1 MLKFFRKIRHKL
13 LSENQT
19 GKYFRYAVG
28 EIFLVMIGIL
38 LALQVNNWND
48 IRLETK
54 REQTILKNLRTEIND
69 NLTELQRIYNGSE
82 ESYRSSVRLL
92 EIIKDDSPI
101 NSEEIE
107 LLLNSI
113 INGFFSLDLYS
124 ASIDEI
130 INTGSLNII
139 KDVKLRE
146 HISNW
151 SFIVADTEDDIEIYY
166 DYMFNFLIP
175 SLSNKT
181 TLRNTAIP
189 DFLMKRLDIPQ
200 VSRSRFNLDYNKTLR
215 TLEFENEVY
224 TNALNIVY
232 ILDNYKKIEFYLND
246 TLKLIES
253 NIKC

>member
-1 MLKFFRKIRHKL
+1 MIKFFRKIRQNL
-13 LSENQT
+13 LSEGKT
-19 GKYFRYAVG
+19 GKYFKYAFG
-28 EIFLVMIGIL
+28 EILLVMIGIL

-48 IRLETK
+48 SRLEAN
-54 REQTILKNLRTEIND
+54 REQTILKNLRTEFND
-69 NLTELQRIYNGSE
+69 NLTELQRIYDGSE
-82 ESYRSSVRLL
+82 ESYKSSVRLL

-107 LLLNSI
+107 MLLNSI

-146 HISNW
+146 HISHW

-189 DFLMKRLDIPQ
+189 SFLMKRLDIPQ
-200 VSRSRFNLDYNKTLR
+200 VSRSKFKLDYNKTLR
-215 TLEFENEVY
+215 TLEFENEIY
-224 TNALNIVY
+224 NNALNVVY
-232 ILDNYKKIEFYLND
+232 ILDNYKKIEAYLND

-253 NIKC
+253 NIK

>member
-1 MLKFFRKIRHKL
+1 MIKFFRKIRQNL
-13 LSENQT
+13 LSEGKT
-19 GKYFRYAVG
+19 GKYFKYAIG
-28 EIFLVMIGIL
+28 EILLVMIGIL

-48 IRLETK
+48 SRLETK
-54 REQTILKNLRTEIND
+54 REQTILKNLHTEFND
-69 NLTELQRIYNGSE
+69 NLTELQRIYDGSE

-92 EIIKDDSPI
+92 EIIKDDNPI

-181 TLRNTAIP
+181 TLRNSAVP
-189 DFLMKRLDIPQ
+189 GFLMKRLDIPQ
-200 VSRSRFNLDYNKTLR
+200 VSRSKFKLDYNKTLR
-215 TLEFENEVY
+215 ALEFENEVY
-224 TNALNIVY
+224 NNALNIVY
-232 ILDNYKKIEFYLND
+232 ILDNYKKIEAYLND
-246 TLKLIES
+246 SLKLIES
-253 NIKC
+253 NIK